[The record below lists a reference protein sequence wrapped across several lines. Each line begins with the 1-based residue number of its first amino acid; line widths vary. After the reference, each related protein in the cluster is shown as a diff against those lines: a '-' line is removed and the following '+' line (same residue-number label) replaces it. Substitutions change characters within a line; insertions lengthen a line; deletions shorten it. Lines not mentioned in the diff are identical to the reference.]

1 MMVEVVKLGSTAGK
15 MLRGNTGITR
25 KVRSVVLAIP
35 RPLVPWAVTRWARD
49 SRSLNLCHGT
59 LHIGPRYPVLE
70 RLPGTPQRLQWRSKT
85 GRRSH
90 TLDRQRPKTLFP

>member
-35 RPLVPWAVTRWARD
+35 RPLVP
-49 SRSLNLCHGT
+49 
-59 LHIGPRYPVLE
+59 
-70 RLPGTPQRLQWRSKT
+70 
-85 GRRSH
+85 
-90 TLDRQRPKTLFP
+90 